1 MNLLAHVTEKSH
13 DKVRLAMQLQ
23 DGWKGLVSSLLPLLS
38 ALFQVCLLCINS
50 CKMVASQSVDPS
62 VCIEFTQ
69 RDGKRIITAA
79 IR

>member
-1 MNLLAHVTEKSH
+1 MNLLVHVTEKSH
-13 DKVRLAMQLQ
+13 DKVRLAMQFQ
-23 DGWKGLVSSLLPLLS
+23 DGWKGLVSSLLLLLS
-38 ALFQVCLLCINS
+38 ALFQVCLLCS
-50 CKMVASQSVDPS
+50 CKMVASQSLGPS